1 MREDRA
7 RTPWGP
13 FLYSFVLHAV
23 LVAVIAFG
31 RFHMTPPAP
40 QMVQLA
46 IEAAVVTELP
56 AQPAIAEEAPPEP
69 QPDPAAAARAKAE
82 AAAAEQAR
90 LAREKKAAD
99 AKKAA
104 DERRAEQQ
112 RIEAEAADAARQKKQ
127 QADRQ
132 LAAQR
137 KAEAEQKAQL
147 EKRKAEEE
155 RQKQAEQQRKAELQK
170 QAEQEAKVRE
180 QAADLRARMAAEE
193 RVTAAR
199 SGSQAAQ
206 YKALIRARIERAWI
220 RPPSARAGLDCEVRV
235 TQVPG
240 GAVTAVKIE
249 RCNGDAAVRESIEAA
264 VYRASPLPMPE
275 NPDLFERDLLFNFRP
290 ND

>member
-1 MREDRA
+1 MMADRA
-7 RTPWGP
+7 RPAWWP
-13 FLYSFVLHAV
+13 FVCSFVLHAV
-23 LVAVIAFG
+23 LLTVVAFG
-31 RFHMTPPAP
+31 WFHIAPPTPQA
-40 QMVQLA
+40 VQLA
-46 IEAAVVTELP
+46 IEAAVVTDLP
-56 AQPAIAEEAPPEP
+56 TQQPAPAEVAPPEP
-69 QPDPAAAARAKAE
+69 QPDTAAKAKAE
-82 AAAAEQAR
+82 ADAAEQAR

-99 AKKAA
+99 TKKAA

-199 SGSQAAQ
+199 SGAQAAQ

-249 RCNGDAAVRESIEAA
+249 RCNGDSAVRESIEAA

>member
-1 MREDRA
+1 MRADHARA
-7 RTPWGP
+7 PWGP
-13 FLYSFVLHAV
+13 FLYSFLLHAV
-23 LVAVIAFG
+23 LLTVIAFG
-31 RFHMTPPAP
+31 WFHMAPPAP
-40 QMVQLA
+40 QAVQLA

-56 AQPAIAEEAPPEP
+56 AQPAPAEEAPPAP
-69 QPDPAAAARAKAE
+69 QPDPAAAKAKAE
-82 AAAAEQAR
+82 AEAAEQAR
-90 LAREKKAAD
+90 LAQEKKAAD
-99 AKKAA
+99 ARKAA
-104 DERRAEQQ
+104 NERRAEQQ

-155 RQKQAEQQRKAELQK
+155 RQKQAELQRKAELQK
-170 QAEQEAKVRE
+170 QAEQEAKARE

-193 RVTAAR
+193 RLTAAR